1 MISYVY
7 ALPFGSGKRFLSG
20 LGRTGNALL
29 GGFEFSGIVHLN
41 SGSPATPTLSTDN
54 SGLGRRQDRP
64 DIVGNPVLD
73 KPNPTT
79 GWWDKNAFRTPPRG
93 SVGNAGKG
101 SLVGP
106 GYSGTDIS
114 LLKRLAAGENKTLQI
129 RVEIFNVFNHPN
141 FYPVSTTFGAA
152 TFGTVGTALDSR
164 QAQLGV
170 KYNF

>member
-1 MISYVY
+1 LVSYAWSKLLDDIGSVRDSYNIRQEWGPGVEDARHRLMISYVY

-29 GGFEFSGIVHLN
+29 GGFEFSGIVHVN

-64 DIVGNPVLD
+64 DIVGNPKLD

-79 GWWDKNAFRTPPRG
+79 GWWDKNAFRIPPRG

-106 GYSGTDIS
+106 GYNGTD
-114 LLKRLAAGENKTLQI
+114 
-129 RVEIFNVFNHPN
+129 
-141 FYPVSTTFGAA
+141 
-152 TFGTVGTALDSR
+152 
-164 QAQLGV
+164 
-170 KYNF
+170 